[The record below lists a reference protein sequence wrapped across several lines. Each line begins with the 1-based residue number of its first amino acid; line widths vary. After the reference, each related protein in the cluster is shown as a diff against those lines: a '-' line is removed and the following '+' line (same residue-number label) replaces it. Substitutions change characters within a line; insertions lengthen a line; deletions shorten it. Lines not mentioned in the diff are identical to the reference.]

1 MDGLIIAA
9 VGAAFFTGG
18 FVKGVV
24 GVGLPLTSIALMTL
38 FLDLRIAVPLLV
50 GPIVVTNLVQ
60 ALRGD
65 RFWEL
70 LRRYW
75 LMLVTASIGVWG
87 GAALLYRVELSY
99 LLVTL
104 GLVVVAYSLINLFSV
119 RLSISEKTIPIV
131 SPLVGLVS
139 GLLAGTTGSLGVP
152 VMIYYQALGLVKDV
166 FVQAVGVNF
175 LFTSSLLALAL
186 IYEDGLN
193 AETLPLTVLAIVP
206 AFIGM
211 YTGQL
216 ARNRVS
222 EDRFRTCLWIF
233 LLLIGA
239 NLIRKGVF

>member
-1 MDGLIIAA
+1 
-9 VGAAFFTGG
+9 
-18 FVKGVV
+18 
-24 GVGLPLTSIALMTL
+24 
-38 FLDLRIAVPLLV
+38 
-50 GPIVVTNLVQ
+50 
-60 ALRGD
+60 
-65 RFWEL
+65 
-70 LRRYW
+70 
-75 LMLVTASIGVWG
+75 
-87 GAALLYRVELSY
+87 
-99 LLVTL
+99 L

-152 VMIYYQALGLVKDV
+152 VMIYYQALGMVKDV

>member
-1 MDGLIIAA
+1 M
-9 VGAAFFTGG
+9 GG

-24 GVGLPLTSIALMTL
+24 GVGLPLTSLALMTL
-38 FLDLRIAVPLLV
+38 FLDLRVAVPLLV
-50 GPIVVTNLVQ
+50 VPIVATNLVQ
-60 ALRGD
+60 ALRGG

-75 LMLVTASIGVWG
+75 LMLVTAAIGVWG

-139 GLLAGTTGSLGVP
+139 GLLAGTTGSIGVP
-152 VMIYYQALGLVKDV
+152 VMIYYQALGMMRDV

-175 LFTSSLLALAL
+175 LFTGALMALAL
-186 IYEDGLN
+186 MYEKGLN
-193 AETLPLTVLAIVP
+193 AETLPLSVLAVLP

-211 YTGQL
+211 YAGQL